1 VRSLGGQNSEPCRV
15 LANDRR
21 NCAHDLMIDSVV
33 TALALSWS
41 LARFF
46 SAFRKKQ
53 ACHFVEDC
61 ARMQRFY
68 AIRDSVKREADSPIG
83 WKR

>member
-1 VRSLGGQNSEPCRV
+1 MLQNSGPCRV

-21 NCAHDLMIDSVV
+21 NCAHGLVIDSVV
-33 TALALSWS
+33 TAFALSRS

-53 ACHFVEDC
+53 ARHCAMDC
-61 ARMQRFY
+61 ARMQRFH
-68 AIRDSVKREADSPIG
+68 AIGDSFEREADSPIC